1 MNVVGMTKRRKAR
14 RLQIV
19 GTCASKNIT
28 GSNCWKTGKSVATLN
43 LTQNATDGFA
53 PGEMS
58 LPDLIKQTTNGIPT
72 TIAGARTKKQEELRL
87 LINSRNPIISVESE
101 EEDRFTRLLVGVASD
116 LGVSLYIWS
125 VTAGL
130 AKWGGAALYN
140 SDQPEQALTNIATIQ
155 ESGIFLLKDFGRY
168 CDNDRISRR
177 LRDLADGFRTAR
189 RSIVILAASIQLPKE
204 LVADAATFQLGLP
217 VAEELLPGVKRV
229 LAELNHEQGLAIA
242 LDVVGMTQ
250 AANNLV
256 GLPEEEALRLF
267 RKCLLRHGKADAQ
280 VLNDVLDAKRQALR
294 SEGLLETVKRDASFR
309 DVAGLQRLREWIGKR
324 KSAWT
329 PEGQKF
335 GLIPPKGV
343 LIMGVQGCGKSL
355 AARAIAGEW
364 NYDLVRLDAGA
375 LYDKYVGESEKR
387 LRKALELAQKLAPAV
402 LWIDEIEKAFA
413 SAGSSGD
420 ADAGLSQRLL
430 ATLLTWMQER
440 ESGVFLAATSNNITI
455 LPPEMVRKGR
465 FDEIFFVDL
474 PSAKVREALFALHL
488 KKRGRDPGDF
498 ELPELA
504 ASAEGFAGAEIEQA
518 IVSAL
523 YTAFNQK
530 QPLST
535 EILLAELRATH
546 PLSVTRAEEIAAIRD
561 WAKGRAVPAD

>member
-1 MNVVGMTKRRKAR
+1 M
-14 RLQIV
+14 
-19 GTCASKNIT
+19 SD
-28 GSNCWKTGKSVATLN
+28 SVKQSIGGAPV
-43 LTQNATDGFA
+43 GFA
-53 PGEMS
+53 
-58 LPDLIKQTTNGIPT
+58 GIS
-72 TIAGARTKKQEELRL
+72 TKKQEELRL
-87 LINSRNPIISVESE
+87 LINSRSPIISVESDE
-101 EEDRFTRLLVGVASD
+101 EERFTRMLVSVATD
-116 LGVSLYIWS
+116 LGVSLYVWS
-125 VTAGL
+125 VTVGL
-130 AKWGGAALYN
+130 ARWGGAALYN
-140 SDQPEQALTNIATIQ
+140 SDQPEQALTNIAAIQ

-189 RSIVILAASIQLPKE
+189 RSIVILAASIKLPKE
-204 LVADAATFQLGLP
+204 LAADAATFQLGLP
-217 VAEELLPGVKRV
+217 SAEELLPGVKRV
-229 LAELNHEQGLAIA
+229 LGELNHEQSLAIG
-242 LDVVGMTQ
+242 LDIVGMSQ
-250 AANNLV
+250 AAKNLV
-256 GLPEEEALRLF
+256 GLAEEEALRLF
-267 RKCLLRHGKADAQ
+267 RKCLLARGKADAD
-280 VLNDVLDAKRQALR
+280 LLADVLEAKRKALR
-294 SEGLLETVKRDASFR
+294 SDGLLETVKRDSSFG
-309 DVAGLQRLREWIGKR
+309 DIAGLQRLREWISKR

-335 GLIPPKGV
+335 GLVPPRGV

-355 AARAIAGEW
+355 SARAIAGEW

-387 LRKALELAQKLAPAV
+387 LKKALELAQKLAPVV

-413 SAGSSGD
+413 SAGASGD

-430 ATLLTWMQER
+430 ATLLTWMQDR

-474 PSAKVREALFALHL
+474 PSAKVRETLFALHL
-488 KKRGRDPGDF
+488 KKRGRDAAGF
-498 ELPELA
+498 ALSKLA
-504 ASAEGFAGAEIEQA
+504 AASEGFSGAEIEQA

-523 YTAFNQK
+523 YTAFSQK
-530 QPLST
+530 QLLST
-535 EILLAELRATH
+535 EILLAELQCTR